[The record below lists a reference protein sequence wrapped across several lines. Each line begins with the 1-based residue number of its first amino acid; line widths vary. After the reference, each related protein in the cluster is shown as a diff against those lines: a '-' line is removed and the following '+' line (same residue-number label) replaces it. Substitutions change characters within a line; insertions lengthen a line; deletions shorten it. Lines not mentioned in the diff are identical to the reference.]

1 MFLCYDLYRHITAK
15 SFPSDSH
22 FHRCHVPCVV
32 PGNEGKTLMTPGRL
46 LPLPPT
52 PLGESREKKIIQK
65 PYAEWKS
72 SSSGPNC
79 HWFVW
84 HGHISGLDFCL
95 WHKLSFS
102 SRDEDSLF
110 YLMFLPVKC
119 KNQSN
124 LQVSR
129 QRDPGCSL
137 YRLLCN
143 YWCYSDLVMLV
154 KGTTFILSP
163 GSLRTLSSAPTLHQH
178 LQSQYLS
185 CSDITKKTQSETPP
199 STQKITYPQGSYEAL
214 DVTGITS
221 CLKLTAYAYNTHCTD
236 TRNLPHSL
244 LILQVTDNLDA
255 VWETNFEHF
264 ST

>member
-79 HWFVW
+79 QICVTWPHFRPWLLLMAQTF
-84 HGHISGLDFCL
+84 LFF
-95 WHKLSFS
+95 KRRRFS
-102 SRDEDSLF
+102 
-110 YLMFLPVKC
+110 FLPHFLPMKC
-119 KNQSN
+119 KDQSN

-129 QRDPGCSL
+129 QRGPGCSL

-143 YWCYSDLVMLV
+143 YWCYFDLVMLV
-154 KGTTFILSP
+154 NG
-163 GSLRTLSSAPTLHQH
+163 QH
-178 LQSQYLS
+178 LFWAQEASGPLAVPLHYTNT
-185 CSDITKKTQSETPP
+185 CSLNISL
-199 STQKITYPQGSYEAL
+199 A
-214 DVTGITS
+214 VT
-221 CLKLTAYAYNTHCTD
+221 
-236 TRNLPHSL
+236 
-244 LILQVTDNLDA
+244 LQRKPRVK
-255 VWETNFEHF
+255 HH
-264 ST
+264 